1 MLKDKLKQN
10 NNEGEKKEFFQRTKK
25 LFSEYCSLH
34 FIKKSPILSLS
45 PRVIKDEYINE
56 YLKKLHAAIKSKDIY
71 NISVTGNYGTGKSS
85 IIKTYL
91 NKYHISEKNYIIIN
105 IASYFDYEETI
116 NSNLTSES
124 GEENSVISL
133 PTKQEEANKQI
144 STVPKDKSE
153 EAQKDIQE
161 KYQSRKLDKNEI
173 KLVDNIEAAIL
184 RQILFRNSAEELKES
199 KIKRVSSKI
208 RQKIDIFTIL
218 YSFYFILLFVLVE
231 LCESNTNLTELLYI
245 FPKYSSLVSNIII
258 IILCIIFLFSIGNI
272 IYLLVSSCYY
282 GIKSIKLN
290 FKSNELALSSKE
302 ELTFSKNLREIILFF
317 SHNKKYRLVIFEDID
332 RFPEDA
338 TLKLIEELKQLNN
351 IINHSKPHSPK
362 KTFIYSF
369 KDSIFSN
376 IEDKNKF
383 YDYNLSVMP
392 TSTFYNSKEVLNNLL
407 KEANVEVQPNDQL
420 KDILTDYITD
430 VRTYISII
438 NDYDLF
444 CKVLNNRSDDND
456 LNINTNKIFAMAI
469 LKNIEFKQYEEILK
483 HDNFLDQKFKIIDE
497 KREEKQKELEDKIEE
512 YKIELNKEYKNNLP
526 KIFTLKEFFWNN
538 CVTKK
543 AGSLG
548 KLFGDKKSYT
558 REDFLD
564 SNFDINLLRDDKLE
578 LRNEEMEIYPFDKE
592 REEFIKDYDE
602 IAKKENEAQQNME
615 ITSKELEEI
624 ESLSD
629 GKIYEKYYLKQG
641 NKNEE
646 DKENSE
652 NQEQNE
658 KENAAANTD
667 KYTNMDIID
676 NLIVNEYLESDYV
689 DYITSPSSGLT
700 SSESKFIFN
709 VKHHSYNPSA
719 KIIHPDK
726 ILEQLNNYLDTPFI
740 LNYDMLEYIKDKESL
755 EQIAILFKKTS
766 KEKQSFLKS
775 LKLKKPQAY
784 ENLISKILSL
794 KIDLWEQTK
803 GLEEDSN
810 YQEMIFES
818 ILCEKNGFKIVRD
831 SDSFIAY
838 SNEFFNKNRTFTI
851 ERVLLN
857 KNAET
862 NINQYMKF
870 KIRIEDISDYS
881 PEIII
886 KITNLKIYKY
896 NDNNLKEILPF
907 VPDDLSTKAFV
918 TTTNGRD
925 FLQSIQENFQIFYD
939 EYYNSHENMKINNP
953 DIIKKVLNSSIELS
967 AKERIYKRET
977 FKIDINNIDKD
988 LYEVAMKN
996 NRIIASWGTVLTLDR
1011 KISHTVI
1018 IDWIIKNKDQLL
1030 TKHSIENNYSPT
1042 QIYYIKKV
1050 IIKLLEENVKSNEA
1064 ENIYNIIHAKKPEY
1078 KITNIGELN
1087 VSDKTLKQLCKWD
1100 FLEYKKPTFQR
1111 LINSD
1116 KEYAK
1121 LYLVN
1126 WLKKENSFSIYT
1138 KIKAI
1143 PGATELLLKINVI
1156 SNEDKVKIIINEERS
1171 QDETEEL
1178 LKISFPSNKPITI
1191 KYKNKK
1197 DKSLFY
1203 NEKYSSLFKNYKEN
1217 NDEKTITFT
1226 IK

>member
-1 MLKDKLKQN
+1 MSKEKTKSKKCR
-10 NNEGEKKEFFQRTKK
+10 KKENSFFDRAKEKILT
-25 LFSEYCSLH
+25 YCSLH
-34 FIKKSPILSLS
+34 FIKRKKILPLS
-45 PRVIKDEYINE
+45 PRIIKDEYINE
-56 YLKKLHAAIKSKDIY
+56 YLKRLHAAIKNKDIY

-91 NKYHISEKNYIIIN
+91 NAYNINKKDYIIIN
-105 IASYFDYEETI
+105 IASYFDYEETL
-116 NSNLTSES
+116 NSTLSSEIKNDDNKKLSQNDNKEELQENQEHKVQKVEVQEDTREKSQKGTSE
-124 GEENSVISL
+124 
-133 PTKQEEANKQI
+133 
-144 STVPKDKSE
+144 
-153 EAQKDIQE
+153 
-161 KYQSRKLDKNEI
+161 KYPPRKLDKNEI

-184 RQILFRNSAEELKES
+184 RQILFRNSAEKLKDS
-199 KIKRVSSKI
+199 NIKRVSKKY
-208 RQKIDIFTIL
+208 RKRFDILTIIYPIYFLLLFKVVEFSENSTIL
-218 YSFYFILLFVLVE
+218 TKLLHAL
-231 LCESNTNLTELLYI
+231 S
-245 FPKYSSLVSNIII
+245 KYTTLNSNIII
-258 IILCIIFLFSIGNI
+258 DILFIFFIVSLANI
-272 IYLLVSSCYY
+272 IYMIISSLYY

-290 FKSNELALSSKE
+290 YNSNELIINPKE
-302 ELTFSKNLREIILFF
+302 ELTFSRNLREIILYFAY
-317 SHNKKYRLVIFEDID
+317 NKNCKLVIFEDID
-332 RFPEDA
+332 RFPEDV
-338 TLKLIEELKQLNN
+338 TLKLIEELKQLNH
-351 IINHSKPHSPK
+351 IINHSTPVLQKI
-362 KTFIYSF
+362 TFIYTF
-369 KDSIFSN
+369 KDSIFST

-383 YDYNLSVMP
+383 YDYNISIMP
-392 TSTFYNSKEVLNNLL
+392 VSTFYNSKEILNKLL
-407 KEANVEVQPNDQL
+407 REANVEVQPNEIL
-420 KDILTDYITD
+420 KDILTEYTTD
-430 VRTYISII
+430 VRTFISII

-444 CKVLNNRSDDND
+444 CKVLISTKSKDNS
-456 LNINTNKIFAMAI
+456 NTNADKIFAIAMI
-469 LKNIEFKQYEEILK
+469 KNIEYENYEKILN
-483 HDNFLDQKFKIIDE
+483 HDNFIDQKLMQIEKKKKEQLDE
-497 KREEKQKELEDKIEE
+497 LNKELEDLEQQLE
-512 YKIELNKEYKNNLP
+512 TTSRNN
-526 KIFTLKEFFWNN
+526 IDSIINLKTQFWNN
-538 CVTKK
+538 YVEKTFGQNSKLINNTK
-543 AGSLG
+543 GRT
-548 KLFGDKKSYT
+548 YT
-558 REDFLD
+558 RKEFI
-564 SNFDINLLRDDKLE
+564 NPTFDIVEIKDDDIEIINYEGDFYSFMFSEELDELSKEIDSITEQEHELEHKLNNKIKEIEEIKSLSVGQIYTMFLFDHKNSDMIDKL
-578 LRNEEMEIYPFDKE
+578 
-592 REEFIKDYDE
+592 
-602 IAKKENEAQQNME
+602 IA
-615 ITSKELEEI
+615 
-624 ESLSD
+624 
-629 GKIYEKYYLKQG
+629 
-641 NKNEE
+641 
-646 DKENSE
+646 
-652 NQEQNE
+652 
-658 KENAAANTD
+658 
-667 KYTNMDIID
+667 
-676 NLIVNEYLESDYV
+676 NEYLDQYYV
-689 DYITSPSSGLT
+689 DYITLPSSSGLS
-700 SSESKFIFN
+700 SSEDKFIFG
-709 VKHHSYNPSA
+709 VKHQSYNINTP
-719 KIIHPDK
+719 IVHPDK
-726 ILEQLNNYLDTPFI
+726 VIEELKNYFSTPYI
-740 LNYDMLEYIKDKESL
+740 LNFNLLEYIYETNNKHMVE
-755 EQIAILFKKTS
+755 IAALFHKPAE
-766 KEKQSFLKS
+766 EKQNFLQY
-775 LKLKKPQAY
+775 LRD
-784 ENLISKILSL
+784 ENLNVYHSLISTILSL
-794 KIDLWEQTK
+794 KIDLWEQVK
-803 GLEEDSN
+803 NLESSN
-810 YQEMIFES
+810 DYKEMIYES
-818 ILCEKNGFKIVRD
+818 ILCEENGFTTVRD
-831 SDSFIAY
+831 TDNFIAY
-838 SNEFFNKNRTFTI
+838 SNEFFNKNRTITI

-857 KNAET
+857 ENAVA
-862 NINQYMKF
+862 NINKYMKF
-870 KIRIEDISDYS
+870 KIRIENISSFS

-896 NDNNLKEILPF
+896 NDNNLKKILPF

-1064 ENIYNIIHAKKPEY
+1064 ENIYNIIHAKKPES

-1156 SNEDKVKIIINEERS
+1156 SNEDKVKIIINEERN